1 MEKRIR
7 CVRAC
12 VCACVCVCVA
22 RLFLHF
28 LKFLQWYYYF
38 CNYKK
43 THMHTKETRLF
54 LNDLLKKKKEEEEDS
69 MKHSWFLCE
78 IRDASLVINLSPP
91 VEQAATSCT
100 RQPCIKATA
109 STCQAG
115 MGAGEKPQ
123 GPAPL
128 LWGFHL
134 KSDLLSWKTHHNMYQ
149 GRSGWRAV
157 MLMLPGGLEMQ
168 RDVCSFFCVYFVGFN

>member
-1 MEKRIR
+1 M
-7 CVRAC
+7 
-12 VCACVCVCVA
+12 CACVCVCCQTP
-22 RLFLHF
+22 FLHF
-28 LKFLQWYYYF
+28 SKFLQWHYYF

-54 LNDLLKKKKEEEEDS
+54 LNDLLKKKKRRRLHETQLIPVWNTWRQPSDQLKPPREP
-69 MKHSWFLCE
+69 KILCK
-78 IRDASLVINLSPP
+78 
-91 VEQAATSCT
+91 QAATSCT

-157 MLMLPGGLEMQ
+157 MLMLPGGHEMQ
-168 RDVCSFFCVYFVGFN
+168 RDVCSFFCMYFVGFN